1 VNCTQTQNLIH
12 AYIDHELD
20 LVRHLEIEHHL
31 QDCPACAQAHE
42 ALQALRSG
50 LIADELYYAAPVGL
64 RERLRS
70 TPGETRTTLSP
81 VRQTVRW
88 RWIALVGAAAAALV
102 ILGWALGQ
110 VVRLPG
116 VSPEIPF
123 SATDG
128 RLAQDVVASHVR
140 SLMATHLVDVPSENR
155 HVVKPWFIGKVDVA
169 PDVRDDLT
177 IKGFELIGGRL
188 DYFDSRPVAAIVYKK
203 DNHVINL
210 FLSRAGADAPETL
223 QTGKLNGYELRHWTQ
238 SGLSSWVVSDLNS
251 ADVDEFVRRVRN
263 P

>member
-12 AYIDHELD
+12 AFIDHELD

-31 QDCPACAQAHE
+31 QDCPACAQTHE
-42 ALQALRSG
+42 ALQALRTG
-50 LIADELYYAAPVGL
+50 LVADELYYSAPAGL

-70 TPGETRTTLSP
+70 TPRQSRPTLSLI
-81 VRQTVRW
+81 RRAGTR
-88 RWIALVGAAAAALV
+88 RWIGWTAAAAALV
-102 ILGWALGQ
+102 MLGWGLGQ
-110 VVRLPG
+110 FIRLRV
-116 VSPEIPF
+116 VSPEVPF
-123 SATDG
+123 TAADG

-140 SLMATHLVDVPSENR
+140 SLMAAHLVDVGSENR
-155 HVVKPWFIGKVDVA
+155 HVVKPWFIGKVDIA

-177 IKGFELIGGRL
+177 VKGYDLIGGRL

-210 FLSRAGADAPETL
+210 FLSRAGADTSETL

-238 SGLSSWVVSDLNS
+238 FGVSYWVVSDLNA